1 MLADHGRID
10 GLVNNAGGQY
20 RAPLK
25 TISTKGFEAVVKSN
39 LTGGFIVMREVYN
52 RWMIEHGGAIVNM
65 IADIWHGWP
74 HFSHSAAARGGML
87 TLSECAATEW
97 AESGVRVN
105 TVAPGSIASQGLDT
119 YEDKD
124 TAFIQNDLTPGI
136 PLQRFGTEAEV
147 SAAIVYLLS
156 PAASYITGSCIRI
169 DGGAPNARRGW
180 WDLQPSQEQRRLR
193 RLPPVHATGDPRRGA
208 VTPLQAIIHRLRR
221 RGARRHGRCRA
232 RNREPVRRAGC
243 AGGDARARI
252 TNAARRRARRSAR
265 VASRG
270 EVSFVQVD
278 ATDPDDTLAGRAGVS
293 RRARFDRRAGE
304 HDGSQR
310 PPAAAAHHPDPVR
323 PTAHQ
328 RDHPAAPAHDA
339 RRVAGDARAVD
350 AGSIV
355 NVASDAAKVATPG
368 ETLVGAAM
376 AAIVMY
382 SKAAALEAKR
392 EGVRINVLTP
402 SLIADTPGAA
412 LIGSDPFSAKLF
424 EKAAAMA
431 HLGVAS
437 PADLAAMTLFL
448 ASPAASRITGQTISI
463 NGGISVG

>member
-1 MLADHGRID
+1 MSYRSIYSPGLFRDQVVVVTGGGSGIGRCTAHELASLGAHVAIVGRNEVKLDRVREEVESDGGSLSTHIADIRDEDAVIATVERVLADHGRID

-52 RWMIEHGGAIVNM
+52 RWMIDNGGAIVNM

-124 TAFIQNDLTPGI
+124 TAFIQNELTPGI

-180 WDLQPSQEQRRLR
+180 WDLQPS
-193 RLPPVHATGDPRRGA
+193 
-208 VTPLQAIIHRLRR
+208 
-221 RGARRHGRCRA
+221 
-232 RNREPVRRAGC
+232 RN
-243 AGGDARARI
+243 
-252 TNAARRRARRSAR
+252 
-265 VASRG
+265 
-270 EVSFVQVD
+270 
-278 ATDPDDTLAGRAGVS
+278 
-293 RRARFDRRAGE
+293 
-304 HDGSQR
+304 
-310 PPAAAAHHPDPVR
+310 
-323 PTAHQ
+323 
-328 RDHPAAPAHDA
+328 
-339 RRVAGDARAVD
+339 
-350 AGSIV
+350 
-355 NVASDAAKVATPG
+355 NVAFDGFHRSSMP
-368 ETLVGAAM
+368 
-376 AAIVMY
+376 AI
-382 SKAAALEAKR
+382 LHEA
-392 EGVRINVLTP
+392 
-402 SLIADTPGAA
+402 
-412 LIGSDPFSAKLF
+412 
-424 EKAAAMA
+424 
-431 HLGVAS
+431 
-437 PADLAAMTLFL
+437 
-448 ASPAASRITGQTISI
+448 
-463 NGGISVG
+463 